1 MSPLNGHV
9 PPQRF
14 LPDFAPSPFCAGGT
28 SGVSCTSAAELE
40 AEYSMHH
47 SMKHAK
53 MQTTETISGERHPH
67 AEVLLKPAS
76 QEQPV

>member
-1 MSPLNGHV
+1 M
-9 PPQRF
+9 
-14 LPDFAPSPFCAGGT
+14 AGL
-28 SGVSCTSAAELE
+28 SYTSAAELE
-40 AEYSMHH
+40 AEYSMHR

-67 AEVLLKPAS
+67 AEVILKPVS